1 MATSVRLI
9 CIFNADWESVRDVK
23 TLPNVIR
30 CPKCS
35 STLIAVGYHGDQEI
49 LQIIKKKKKHLKLST
64 EEEMRWNRAWKSA
77 SLVQTTGKR
86 AILTMA
92 ARGVGPVIASRILR
106 KPIHN
111 EAEFY
116 SEILKAER
124 EYQRTRLFWD

>member
-1 MATSVRLI
+1 
-9 CIFNADWESVRDVK
+9 
-23 TLPNVIR
+23 
-30 CPKCS
+30 
-35 STLIAVGYHGDQEI
+35 LIAVGYHGDQEI

-64 EEEMRWNRAWKSA
+64 EEKIRWNRAWKSA
-77 SLVQTTGKR
+77 SLVQTAGKR

-106 KPIHN
+106 KPIRN